1 MGRYTRSQ
9 YLEINLLK
17 EYARLTKV
25 SKIICHSMMEIFV
38 FFHLKFDN
46 CQVRFLFKMVT
57 CGLATTQNPKWTK
70 SIISSDP

>member
-9 YLEINLLK
+9 YLDINLLK
-17 EYARLTKV
+17 EYTRLTKV
-25 SKIICHSMMEIFV
+25 SKKFCHSMMEIFL
-38 FFHLKFDN
+38 FFHLKFAN

-57 CGLATTQNPKWTK
+57 SELAPTQNPKWTE